1 MVIILDFMEHVP
13 LIDNSLVNGAT
24 VVSNYRF
31 YQVGLI
37 WNCQNLKVHSF
48 FCLIL
53 EQKQNLFLKD
63 YWENF

>member
-24 VVSNYRF
+24 VVSNYIF

-37 WNCQNLKVHSF
+37 WH
-48 FCLIL
+48 
-53 EQKQNLFLKD
+53 
-63 YWENF
+63 